1 MAVIVKCDKCG
12 GEKTDRGFGFQC
24 DTCEIDRPSEQAD
37 QGDQGDV
44 EAELDPER
52 FDGLS

>member
-1 MAVIVKCDKCG
+1 MAVIVKCDQCG

-24 DTCEIDRPSEQAD
+24 DTCEIDRPAEQAD
-37 QGDQGDV
+37 QGDVD
-44 EAELDPER
+44 AELEPER